1 MLDEILDD
9 LKGSCSKA
17 HESLRRA
24 LSKLRTGRA
33 NPEFLDSV
41 RVDYYGSLSPL
52 SQLATISVPEP
63 RMLMVKPWDKQNMKA
78 VEKAIIEASLGLNP
92 QNDGEVLR
100 IPMPAL
106 TEERRRDIVKMAKKA
121 GEDAKISIR
130 KSRQD
135 ARALLDALKADGE
148 ASADD
153 IERAMKK
160 VEEIVQTGTADVDAI
175 VTAREKDIM
184 AV

>member
-1 MLDEILDD
+1 MIDETLDD
-9 LKGSCSKA
+9 LQENCAKA

-41 RVDYYGSLSPL
+41 RVDYYGSMTPL

-63 RMLMVKPWDKQNMKA
+63 RMLMVKPWDKQNLKA
-78 VEKAIIEASLGLNP
+78 VEKAIIEAQLGLNP
-92 QNDGEVLR
+92 QNDGELLR
-100 IPMPAL
+100 VPMPAL
-106 TEERRRDIVKMAKKA
+106 TEDRRKDLVKLAKKA
-121 GEDAKISIR
+121 GEDGKISIR

-135 ARALLDALKADGE
+135 ARAMLETLKSDGD

-153 IERAMKK
+153 VDRAMKK
-160 VEEIVQTGTADVDAI
+160 LEEIVQTATSEVDDI
-175 VTAREKDIM
+175 VAAREKDIM